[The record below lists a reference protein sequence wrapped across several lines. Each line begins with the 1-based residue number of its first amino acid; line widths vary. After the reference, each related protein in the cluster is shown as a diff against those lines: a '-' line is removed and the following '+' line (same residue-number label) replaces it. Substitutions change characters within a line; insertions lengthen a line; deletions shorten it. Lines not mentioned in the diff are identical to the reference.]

1 MPKDDE
7 YRQNAKLAQEQ
18 ADKAMSPVDRERWL
32 RVAQGWLSLIRSGR
46 KTETEKFDRAL
57 AEQRTKQ
64 EFSDSFH

>member
-32 RVAQGWLSLIRSGR
+32 RVAQGWLSSERPQ
-46 KTETEKFDRAL
+46 D
-57 AEQRTKQ
+57 
-64 EFSDSFH
+64 

>member
-18 ADKAMSPVDRERWL
+18 ADKAMIANAGCGSPKAGSV
-32 RVAQGWLSLIRSGR
+32 RSGR

-64 EFSDSFH
+64 EFSDSLH